1 MKKYISMRNEMEN
14 FIRDYS
20 IKNYNDDYKLK
31 VDLSYKYDVRNDKVW
46 RKWIG
51 RLKKYLNKNDIFL
64 DGFVVSEYD
73 VNMKSL
79 HNHILMY
86 SDSDF
91 YLTKGKIYNY
101 WKRIGFCN
109 IDEFDENGT
118 QLEYITKHL
127 YKTENNNLSFMNDL

>member
-1 MKKYISMRNEMEN
+1 
-14 FIRDYS
+14 
-20 IKNYNDDYKLK
+20 
-31 VDLSYKYDVRNDKVW
+31 
-46 RKWIG
+46 
-51 RLKKYLNKNDIFL
+51 
-64 DGFVVSEYD
+64 
-73 VNMKSL
+73 
-79 HNHILMY
+79 MY

>member
-20 IKNYNDDYKLK
+20 ITNYNDDYKLK

-51 RLKKYLNKNDIFL
+51 RLKKYLNKNDIFI

-79 HNHILMY
+79 HNHLLIY
-86 SDSDF
+86 SDVDYYKVES
-91 YLTKGKIYNY
+91 KIFNY
-101 WKRIGFCN
+101 WKNIGSLRIEKYDRDLNYSSYLC
-109 IDEFDENGT
+109 
-118 QLEYITKHL
+118 KHL
-127 YKTENNNLSFMNDL
+127 NKSNNNNWEFLSLL